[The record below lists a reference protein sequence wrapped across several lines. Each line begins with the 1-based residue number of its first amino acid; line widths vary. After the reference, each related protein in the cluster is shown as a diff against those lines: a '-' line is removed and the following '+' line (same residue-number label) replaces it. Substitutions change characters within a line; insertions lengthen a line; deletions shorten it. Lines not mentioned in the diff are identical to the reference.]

1 MEREFIIFFLNYCLD
16 HFFKSKIEMSRK
28 IDVGVSTLMRVMN
41 PPYKFKAGSVPFE
54 NMLWYCLQNEIDITP
69 IFDLYK
75 QQQTKRIVSSEGCKL
90 REPPLWQQPCLGAVQ
105 NEIERHLFLSQDA
118 TRALLQ
124 LSRQFGFYLCPQCSR
139 SCFFLE
145 TPSCWVIRTVHRMV
159 VMYEQK
165 SAPTRQ
171 AN

>member
-28 IDVGVSTLMRVMN
+28 TDVGVSTLMRVMN

-75 QQQTKRIVSSEGCKL
+75 QQQTR
-90 REPPLWQQPCLGAVQ
+90 
-105 NEIERHLFLSQDA
+105 
-118 TRALLQ
+118 
-124 LSRQFGFYLCPQCSR
+124 
-139 SCFFLE
+139 
-145 TPSCWVIRTVHRMV
+145 
-159 VMYEQK
+159 
-165 SAPTRQ
+165 
-171 AN
+171 